1 MQTDPAPVSA
11 ALRQRRGL
19 GWALLGALGLA
30 ALYAHVTVLNLT
42 QGVVGG
48 DIDGYENLWNTWW
61 LHKAL
66 FDLHQNP
73 FINNYIYYPTGVQ
86 FYFHTFNPISG
97 LLILPLNLTL
107 GYIPA
112 INLLILGLLTA
123 ATLFAFLFLRDWV
136 GNPWAAFAGAALFT
150 YGHRLVVEYYLAG
163 QTERLSVEWFP
174 LYLFCLFRALFGV
187 PSGAPGDAA
196 RIPEGRRRWLRWAVP
211 AALTLVAMSLA
222 DWQYVMITVFTTLLL
237 FAFLMLTRRSWLAK
251 RLIFGKLAL
260 IGGLYTVLILPLL
273 WLTVQ
278 NALANPWL
286 SVGYQSELHA
296 TDLLDLLGPGPA
308 NPGYLALAAAG
319 WGLWTARRGPER
331 TVVVFWALATLAFYL
346 MAFGPQLTVGGQ
358 KTGLPLPYAVLQNLP
373 VFSIGRDPARYT
385 LVPRLGIG
393 LLAAYGLRALF
404 AWAQA
409 QPWGRWVRGGTA
421 GRVAC
426 AAVLVAFLALNLGG
440 FALAAGGAAI
450 NPPEW
455 SPFFQQVAA
464 DPTPY
469 ALLELPLFTE
479 KGRGEDH
486 YQLYQV
492 VHGKPRLGGRYAR
505 DHKLTNPDNFVKT
518 AGLFRDLW
526 LLDSSAAR
534 RAAAYPAQDFLPRT
548 DYATQ
553 GLAILNYYHVG
564 YIVVY
569 KAALSSDWHEATFQ
583 HILTQILGPDVQPTY
598 EDGLLRAYK
607 VPAGPPA
614 ADPLTL
620 DTGDGWYP
628 PEADAAGPFRWAD
641 RSPAI
646 RDGAARAGDLYTL
659 NLTQQPLAV
668 TLHALVFAFKEP
680 RRVEVRL
687 NDTLLT
693 TLTVVPSSGPQ
704 TLDLPLTLPPGR
716 NTLAFSSPAPP
727 LATGDPQD
735 ARLLSFGLRAIRLA
749 RP

>member
-1 MQTDPAPVSA
+1 MQTDQLPLLPPPGRGSA
-11 ALRQRRGL
+11 GWA
-19 GWALLGALGLA
+19 WALLGSLALA
-30 ALYAHVTVLNLT
+30 AIYAHVTLLNLT

-73 FINNYIYYPTGVQ
+73 FITNYIYYPSGVQ

-97 LLILPLNLTL
+97 LFIQPLNLTL

-112 INLLILGLLTA
+112 INLLVVGLLTA

-136 GNPWAAFAGAALFT
+136 GNAPAAFAGAALFT

-187 PSGAPGDAA
+187 PVWGPDGTPQPLD
-196 RIPEGRRRWLRWAVP
+196 RRRWGLWAVL

-222 DWQYVMITVFTTLLL
+222 DWQYVMITVFMTLLL
-237 FAFLMLTRRSWLAK
+237 FAFLMLTRRSRPEK
-251 RLIFGKLAL
+251 RLLFGKLAL
-260 IGGLYTVLILPLL
+260 VGSLYTVLILPLL
-273 WLTVQ
+273 WPTVQ

-286 SVGYQSELHA
+286 SVGYQSALHS

-308 NPGYLALAAAG
+308 NPGYLALAAALF
-319 WGLWTARRGPER
+319 GLWTARRGPGR
-331 TVVVFWALATLAFYL
+331 TIVAFWALATVAFYL
-346 MAFGPQLTVGGQ
+346 MAFGPELIVGGQ
-358 KTGLPLPYAVLQNLP
+358 KTGIPLPYAVLQNLP

-393 LLAAYGLRALF
+393 LLAAYGLRAVF
-404 AWAQA
+404 AWARV
-409 QPWGRWVRGGTA
+409 QPWRVRLGGGA
-421 GRVAC
+421 VRRVALTG
-426 AAVLVAFLALNLGG
+426 ALAGFLALNLGG
-440 FALAAGGAAI
+440 FAQAAAGAHI
-450 NPPEW
+450 DPPEW
-455 SPFFQQVAA
+455 SPFFQQVAQ

-518 AGLFRDLW
+518 AGLFRDFW
-526 LLDSSAAR
+526 LLDSSAAG
-534 RAAAYPAQDFLPRT
+534 RAAAYPAQDFVAST
-548 DYATQ
+548 DYAKQ
-553 GLAILNYYHVG
+553 GLAILNYYQVG

-569 KAALSSDWHEATFQ
+569 KAALSADWHEAAFQ
-583 HILTQILGPDVQPTY
+583 GILAQVLGPGVQPTY

-620 DTGDGWYP
+620 DTGAGWYP
-628 PEADAAGPFRWAD
+628 AETDAGGAFRWAD
-641 RSPAI
+641 TTSPV
-646 RDGAARAGDLYTL
+646 RDGPPQAGELYSL
-659 NLTQQPLAV
+659 NLTTQPLPA
-668 TLHALVFAFKEP
+668 TLHATVFAFKAAH
-680 RRVEVRL
+680 RVAVRL
-687 NDTLLT
+687 NGTLLT
-693 TLTVVPSSGPQ
+693 TLTLVPTAGPQ
-704 TLDLPLTLPPGR
+704 TLNLPLTLAPGR
-716 NTLAFSSPAPP
+716 NTLAFSSPDPP
-727 LATGDPQD
+727 TTTGDAQD
-735 ARLLSFGLRAIRLA
+735 ARRLSFGLRAVRLT
-749 RP
+749 RR